1 MKLLNLGC
9 GQHYHPDWHNLDF
22 VSTGP
27 GVVAHNLLEGIPFED
42 AAFDVVYHSHVM
54 EHFNKKDGQ
63 KFINECYRVLKPG
76 GIIRIAVPDL
86 EQLAKEYLA
95 NLEKALQEN
104 SPLNAANY
112 DWSVIELLDQMVRD
126 SSGGEMA
133 AYWSQDQIINEDYV
147 AKRMGWEFTRF
158 RNALSAVIPE
168 ADAKPSKK
176 PSYSRRIRS
185 KIFRTVFKNELRTL
199 AEQKILLEL
208 GRFRKSGEI
217 HAWMYDRYSLANLL
231 EHTGFKKTIV
241 QDAFTSQI
249 SNWSH
254 FGLDAIDG
262 SIRKPDS
269 FFIEAQK

>member
-42 AAFDVVYHSHVM
+42 AAFDIVYHSHVL
-54 EHFNKKDGQ
+54 EHFSKKDGQ

-86 EQLAKEYLA
+86 EQLTKEYLG

-126 SSGGEMA
+126 RSGGEMA
-133 AYWSQDQIINEDYV
+133 AYWSQDQIINEDQV
-147 AKRMGWEFTRF
+147 ANRMGWEFTRF
-158 RNALSAVIPE
+158 RNALSTEQPE
-168 ADAKPSKK
+168 AEMKTSKK
-176 PSYSRRIRS
+176 PSYYQRMRS
-185 KIFRTVFKNELRTL
+185 KIFRMVFK
-199 AEQKILLEL
+199 K
-208 GRFRKSGEI
+208 
-217 HAWMYDRYSLANLL
+217 
-231 EHTGFKKTIV
+231 
-241 QDAFTSQI
+241 
-249 SNWSH
+249 
-254 FGLDAIDG
+254 
-262 SIRKPDS
+262 
-269 FFIEAQK
+269 